1 LGARSRP
8 LSRFCVTA
16 ALSVGL
22 LITPGAAQATPTGN
36 PVAWGCEG
44 IGAWG
49 QCTVP
54 LGLTS
59 ATAIAAGY
67 YSGLALK
74 SDGTVVAWGCGMLG
88 VQGACNVPSDLSG
101 VTRIAAGN
109 NHALALKGDGTVVA
123 WGSSCADVYTNFG
136 QCDVPNGL
144 SGVTAIAAGYA
155 HSLAVKADGTVVAW
169 GCGTASGMSADYGQ
183 CDVPANLS
191 GVTAVAASYAH
202 SLALKDDG
210 TVVAWGCK
218 GLGGTNVG
226 QCTVPGGLSGVTAI
240 SAGTSDSL
248 ALKDDGTVV
257 AWGCAAPSD
266 VGQCNVPNDLSGVTA
281 IAASQWHSLALK
293 DDGTVVA
300 WGCGAP
306 TDYGQ
311 CTVPNGLSR
320 VAAIAAGP
328 FHSVSLVDRSQTIT
342 FGSLANKTHGDP
354 DFSVSATASSGLAV
368 SFAASGNCTVSGTT
382 VHLTRAG
389 SCTITASQQGDAN
402 FNPATDVSQ
411 SFAIAKAGQSISLGP
426 LANKTHGDPDFS
438 VSATASSGLAV
449 SFAASGNCTVSGT
462 TVHLTGAGFCR
473 ITASQPGD
481 ANYNPA
487 LDVSHSI
494 AIAKAGQ
501 SIAFAPLANKTYG
514 SPDFRVSATA
524 SSGLAVFF
532 AGSGKCSVSG
542 TRVHLTGIGLCT
554 VTASQAG
561 DANFNPAAA
570 VSRTFSIKAVP
581 CTVPNV
587 VGKRLATAKR
597 TIAKS
602 HCRTGK
608 VGYAYSRKRKKGLVV
623 SQSRRAGRVLPAN
636 SRINLTVSRG
646 RKR

>member
-1 LGARSRP
+1 
-8 LSRFCVTA
+8 
-16 ALSVGL
+16 
-22 LITPGAAQATPTGN
+22 
-36 PVAWGCEG
+36 
-44 IGAWG
+44 
-49 QCTVP
+49 
-54 LGLTS
+54 
-59 ATAIAAGY
+59 
-67 YSGLALK
+67 
-74 SDGTVVAWGCGMLG
+74 
-88 VQGACNVPSDLSG
+88 
-101 VTRIAAGN
+101 
-109 NHALALKGDGTVVA
+109 
-123 WGSSCADVYTNFG
+123 
-136 QCDVPNGL
+136 
-144 SGVTAIAAGYA
+144 
-155 HSLAVKADGTVVAW
+155 
-169 GCGTASGMSADYGQ
+169 
-183 CDVPANLS
+183 VPANLS

-382 VHLTRAG
+382 VHLT
-389 SCTITASQQGDAN
+389 
-402 FNPATDVSQ
+402 
-411 SFAIAKAGQSISLGP
+411 
-426 LANKTHGDPDFS
+426 
-438 VSATASSGLAV
+438 
-449 SFAASGNCTVSGT
+449 
-462 TVHLTGAGFCR
+462 GAGFCR

-581 CTVPNV
+581 CAVPKV
-587 VGKRLATAKR
+587 VGKRLAMAKR
-597 TIAKS
+597 TIVKR